1 MIPNLRWKK
10 MRFKKVNNMSRSELA
25 NSSQDLRPNF
35 LFLPMLFQ
43 FCQVHGELERLK
55 NHWAMHWI
63 ETKEEV
69 FHLSPECLEFLES
82 IFKNWKSGK
91 SSTNRLHPARHMG
104 LWLVE
109 RPRLSFLQL
118 SLYFFHGFSA
128 FFFTYL
134 LH

>member
-10 MRFKKVNNMSRSELA
+10 KRGSKRLSNMSRSELA
-25 NSSQDLRPNF
+25 YSSQDLGPNV

-43 FCQVHGELERLK
+43 FCQVHDELERLK
-55 NHWAMHWI
+55 NHWVMHWI

-69 FHLSPECLEFLES
+69 FHFSPECLEFLEP
-82 IFKNWKSGK
+82 IFKNWKSEK
-91 SSTNRLHPARHMG
+91 SSTNGCIQQDIWASG
-104 LWLVE
+104 LWWGPGFHFYSL
-109 RPRLSFLQL
+109 PYISFMA
-118 SLYFFHGFSA
+118 SA